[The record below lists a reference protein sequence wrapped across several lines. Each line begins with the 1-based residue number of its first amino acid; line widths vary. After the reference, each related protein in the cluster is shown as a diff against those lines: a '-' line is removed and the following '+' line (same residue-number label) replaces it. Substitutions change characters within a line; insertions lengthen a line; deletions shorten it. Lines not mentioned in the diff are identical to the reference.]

1 MADTEENPMR
11 EMKIEK
17 LVLNISA
24 GESGDRL
31 TRAGKV
37 LQQLTDQEPL
47 YSRAR
52 YTVRTFGI
60 RRNEKIATHVT
71 VRGDKAKE
79 IISKGLA
86 VKEFELKKRNFSAN
100 GNWGFGISEHID
112 LGIKYDPNAGIYGMD
127 FYVVMK
133 RAGDRVSK
141 RKLRKGKV
149 GQRQRITKDESIAW
163 FEKTWNEDFAKVLD
177 H

>member
-1 MADTEENPMR
+1 MLSFFSVVLSD
-11 EMKIEK
+11 EMSFLLIF
-17 LVLNISA
+17 VFA
-24 GESGDRL
+24 
-31 TRAGKV
+31 
-37 LQQLTDQEPL
+37 
-47 YSRAR
+47 AR

-71 VRGDKAKE
+71 VRGEKAKE

-100 GNWGFGISEHID
+100 GEPTPPFARARNRSSRTRTCLTRSMPGNWGFGISEHID

>member
-1 MADTEENPMR
+1 MQCR
-11 EMKIEK
+11 EPFS
-17 LVLNISA
+17 LVH
-24 GESGDRL
+24 
-31 TRAGKV
+31 
-37 LQQLTDQEPL
+37 
-47 YSRAR
+47 
-52 YTVRTFGI
+52 
-60 RRNEKIATHVT
+60 IA
-71 VRGDKAKE
+71 
-79 IISKGLA
+79 
-86 VKEFELKKRNFSAN
+86 

-149 GQRQRITKDESIAW
+149 GQRQRITKEESVAW

>member
-1 MADTEENPMR
+1 
-11 EMKIEK
+11 
-17 LVLNISA
+17 
-24 GESGDRL
+24 
-31 TRAGKV
+31 
-37 LQQLTDQEPL
+37 
-47 YSRAR
+47 
-52 YTVRTFGI
+52 VRTFGI

-100 GNWGFGISEHID
+100 GNLEQRIEYFSRTMFYFFVAGNWGFGISEHID